1 MSKQHFE
8 IPEVA
13 TGGAAGLPTPQPPQT
28 PEAVEDDRLFASAKA
43 YLMQADA
50 DGQSVYDLLY
60 RSVYAML
67 EENPE
72 EVAAHPERL
81 NEVLS
86 SLKRHQFDGAR
97 VPTATARDVREVS
110 KVHPT
115 QTADAKRNLALLAQ
129 PKAKSETKIERPSP
143 GVTVT
148 TTTVLQSS
156 GPSFQSVAKD
166 NAMWR
171 FCGHG
176 LPEQEA
182 FLLDQSIAR
191 LARDK
196 KLEEVR
202 FVGKIFGLRANY
214 LVVSSRRWIDPS
226 GAEAVYTERYGMPKP
241 PRKNTTVDVQ
251 PEPAYKGVNQK
262 SFWVAPEAGAE
273 WVLLPDTTPQNINA
287 ARTVNKLFTG
297 DLNAPVVVHPPFHA
311 DGTPATEREYLRA
324 QLSRIVAATYI
335 SPSGALERY
344 EPEEDD
350 EEEEEDD
357 EPLDE
362 DGKPKPPRPAKYRP
376 LTVASK
382 DYNPD
387 AESGAAALA
396 DLEQWV
402 HSEQFIYKDG
412 RMTRL
417 PPKPEEDDEEEEPE
431 EPEDEEEEE
440 GNAEPPQEEEEEED
454 RDLFQAVKRDY
465 LYSVVTVPREP
476 NPDDEEG
483 EDEFL
488 NENAA
493 EEEPLDAEAL
503 AEKEREEEEALKKPV
518 DDDDVADDDPLKKK
532 VTAWTAAVVNAIY
545 KRHGIAAIRSVRWPG
560 AIAFAGNGGKAWGAV
575 YLGDGLKK
583 TDYNFVPTPA
593 PRIQRECKDLTEAVD
608 PTAAN
613 EKLVMRGED
622 PREEDSED
630 EQPDEEEEEN

>member
-226 GAEAVYTERYGMPKP
+226 GSEAVYTERYGMPKP

-297 DLNAPVVVHPPFHA
+297 DLNAPVVVHPPLPCRRHPRDRARVPPRAALPHRCRDLYFPLRRPRA
-311 DGTPATEREYLRA
+311 LRA
-324 QLSRIVAATYI
+324 RGRRRRGGRGRRAARRGRQAEA
-335 SPSGALERY
+335 S
-344 EPEEDD
+344 
-350 EEEEEDD
+350 
-357 EPLDE
+357 
-362 DGKPKPPRPAKYRP
+362 PPRQVPPSHRR
-376 LTVASK
+376 
-382 DYNPD
+382 
-387 AESGAAALA
+387 
-396 DLEQWV
+396 EQ
-402 HSEQFIYKDG
+402 
-412 RMTRL
+412 RL
-417 PPKPEEDDEEEEPE
+417 
-431 EPEDEEEEE
+431 
-440 GNAEPPQEEEEEED
+440 Q
-454 RDLFQAVKRDY
+454 
-465 LYSVVTVPREP
+465 PR
-476 NPDDEEG
+476 
-483 EDEFL
+483 
-488 NENAA
+488 
-493 EEEPLDAEAL
+493 
-503 AEKEREEEEALKKPV
+503 R
-518 DDDDVADDDPLKKK
+518 
-532 VTAWTAAVVNAIY
+532 
-545 KRHGIAAIRSVRWPG
+545 
-560 AIAFAGNGGKAWGAV
+560 
-575 YLGDGLKK
+575 
-583 TDYNFVPTPA
+583 
-593 PRIQRECKDLTEAVD
+593 
-608 PTAAN
+608 
-613 EKLVMRGED
+613 
-622 PREEDSED
+622 
-630 EQPDEEEEEN
+630 